1 MTAEP
6 DDETCPHCKASGAKR
21 LISRV
26 AKFRNEDARIDE
38 VADRLEMMGEPDSP
52 SQMRETMK
60 EIGRAMDE
68 DVSAEMEEMFE
79 ADISG
84 EADEEA

>member
-6 DDETCPHCKASGAKR
+6 DDETCPHCKATGAQR
-21 LISRV
+21 LVSRF
-26 AKFRNEDARIDE
+26 AKYRNEDARIDE
-38 VADRLEMMGEPDSP
+38 VADRLEMMGEPESP
-52 SQMRETMK
+52 SQMREAMK

-79 ADISG
+79 ADIAGDG
-84 EADEEA
+84 EDDD